1 MTEERA
7 QRPRWRWHFGSIDP
21 LYDALEEYCAFA
33 DGATCTKYGDI
44 VDTGSAPT
52 ADYENT
58 RERNMRQNAEIDRRM
73 VKLQVEAPTYHRLLD
88 VYYRH
93 GMCYEQRGWELAA
106 KRAGISPRQKPV
118 RHRKA
123 FEILLDLAVK
133 ELFLCG

>member
-1 MTEERA
+1 M
-7 QRPRWRWHFGSIDP
+7 
-21 LYDALEEYCAFA
+21 ALRFDRSSLRRIGGILRVRRRGDVHEVR
-33 DGATCTKYGDI
+33 DI